1 MKKYKS
7 INILINNIK
16 IIDYF
21 SNTYITYKIVLT
33 IWVLITLTIKN
44 FSSLRLTIFQK
55 NVILLSIEKKKLNK
69 INYNNLINILYEKIQ
84 KKIINNISSF

>member
-1 MKKYKS
+1 LKKYKS